1 MLFLCAMSKRIQH
14 QYEFSFKAK
23 EELLFS
29 FVSSAINMATWFCDK
44 VNEENGNIHFFWKDS
59 NERAIMIKVV
69 HRKSVTFKWIERS
82 EDEFL
87 RFDIEKDEITG
98 TTLLIITEF
107 DEEDQHEAGKQWWEN
122 TIQKLRRK
130 LGG

>member
-1 MLFLCAMSKRIQH
+1 MSKRIQH

-23 EELLFS
+23 DELLFS
-29 FVSSAINMATWFCDK
+29 YLSDSLHLATWFCDK
-44 VNEENGNIHFFWKDS
+44 AEDENGYLHFYWKDAD
-59 NERAIMIKVV
+59 ERAKIVRVIP
-69 HRKSVTFKWIERS
+69 RKSITFKWIDRT

-107 DEEDQHEAGKQWWEN
+107 DEEDQHPVGQKWWEN
-122 TIQKLRRK
+122 TILKLRRK